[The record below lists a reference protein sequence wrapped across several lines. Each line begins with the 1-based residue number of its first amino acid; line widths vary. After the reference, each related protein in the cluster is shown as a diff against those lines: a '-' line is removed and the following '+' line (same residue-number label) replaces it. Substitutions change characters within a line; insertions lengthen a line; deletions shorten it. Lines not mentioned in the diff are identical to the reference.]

1 MIKNKPAAA
10 GQRSA
15 AKSNPEPVVATGVK
29 LIRLPMEPN
38 KASHPAALYRGPE
51 PKPGDLL
58 QFSSANGVTYQ
69 GKVAEATEADGE
81 VLAEFTGPLKV
92 IPTK

>member
-1 MIKNKPAAA
+1 MTSQKPAAA

-29 LIRLPMEPN
+29 LIRLQMEPN

-58 QFSSANGVTYQ
+58 EFTLDNRVTYQ
-69 GKVAEATEADGE
+69 GTVAEATEADGE

-92 IPTK
+92 ISTK